1 MGRHEDARRFYDD
14 TVDIYFREQ
23 GLKPSPQMMKLFHRL
38 GTQIEHRHGALDEI
52 QLKLTDE
59 SNDAPGGY
67 LCPYP
72 VFQGIYR
79 MVERMM
85 ERSGQSIYLMMC
97 MVVDKS
103 GQTIR
108 DREILEGLTER
119 LEDAVLC
126 SLRRSDAVSRYGSG
140 QYLVLL
146 VNTALES
153 CSIIQDRINERFL
166 SGWQQTGVQ
175 YYVNSVIC
183 SPDQKSTLKSK
194 EG

>member
-1 MGRHEDARRFYDD
+1 
-14 TVDIYFREQ
+14 
-23 GLKPSPQMMKLFHRL
+23 
-38 GTQIEHRHGALDEI
+38 
-52 QLKLTDE
+52 
-59 SNDAPGGY
+59 
-67 LCPYP
+67 
-72 VFQGIYR
+72 

-103 GQTIR
+103 GRTIR
-108 DREILEGLTER
+108 DRDVLEELTGR
-119 LEDAVLC
+119 LEDAVLH

-146 VNTALES
+146 FNTALEN
-153 CSIIQDRINERFL
+153 CSIIQERINERFL

-183 SPDQKSTLKSK
+183 SPDQKSTRRSK